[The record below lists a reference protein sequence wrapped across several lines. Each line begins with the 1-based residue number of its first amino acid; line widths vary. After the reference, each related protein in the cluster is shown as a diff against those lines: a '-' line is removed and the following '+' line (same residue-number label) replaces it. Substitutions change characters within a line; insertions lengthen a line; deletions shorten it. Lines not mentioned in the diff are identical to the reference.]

1 LPTAHRRS
9 LVIIA
14 LFGFW
19 TPAGAQ
25 EACPELTRLHAEA
38 DAALEKATGLAGPD
52 RCYAYIHYSVAWTE
66 IKSYAYAHSEPCG
79 LSAATLSD
87 LAARHRK
94 AIEAREDMCGGR
106 RRDWEPP
113 KTERKMFPP
122 ELRMRNSR

>member
-1 LPTAHRRS
+1 MPTAHRRS

-14 LFGFW
+14 LFGVW

-25 EACPELTRLHAEA
+25 EACPELTKLQAEA
-38 DAALEKATGLAGPD
+38 DAALHKADGLAGPD

-79 LSAATLSD
+79 LSAAALSD
-87 LAARHRK
+87 LSARHRK
-94 AIEAREDMCGGR
+94 AVEAREDACGGR

-122 ELRMRNSR
+122 DIQFHR